1 MEQRNL
7 ILAIVASIAILLG
20 FELLY
25 NAPEREQQAQQAAQ
39 QEAAQQEQTGGGSGS
54 SAPTPGGDGGVPG
67 AAPSQAGA
75 LDRSEVLDDTKRVK
89 IDTPSLLGS
98 INVQGGRIDDLT
110 LRTYRQEVDQESG
123 PIDLLSPEGSKSSYY
138 ADFGWANAARAGLTL
153 PNDKTT
159 WQVENGGPLTQDNAV
174 TLSWSNGEGLTFK
187 RTFRVDEDFMFTVE
201 QTVVN
206 DTGEPVS
213 LAPYSLVNRR
223 GTPDTLGYYILHE
236 GPIGVFDGTLDEV
249 DYDDV
254 QDDGPLAYQ
263 TTGGWIGITDKYWLV
278 SLVPDQDK
286 PVKARFIHNQSQGGV
301 AKYQA
306 DVLYDGVQVEPGSSV
321 SNTTRL
327 FAGAKEVSLLD
338 AYSEQYGIPHF
349 DKAVDFGWFYFL
361 TKPIFQALDFFAEV
375 TGNFGVAILIL
386 VVILKI
392 LLFPLANKSY
402 RSMAKMR
409 NLQPEM
415 VKLRERFGD
424 DKQRLNQE
432 MMALYKRE
440 GANPASG
447 CLPILLQIPIFF
459 ALYKVLFVTIE
470 MRHAPFVGYLQDL
483 SAKDPTS
490 ILNLFGVLPWGVPEL
505 GPLNILNIG
514 FLPLVM
520 GISMYAQQ
528 MLNPQPADPMQQRI
542 FQLLP
547 VVFTFILSQFPAGLV
562 LYWTSNNIFTIV
574 QQYIIMKRAGMQIGG
589 KQPSP
594 AGSTDSSPNAGG
606 SGSGGNGSGGNGSG
620 GGKKAGKASGG
631 QKGGGQPAGAQAAAA
646 HDGPTLEGEATEVTG
661 EANGGQTSGGQANGE
676 GDDGAAGTEGAP
688 QQAGAGQASGA
699 GQQPSA
705 GGGSTGGGQAAG
717 GKSGSGKSSGGQR
730 SRSGQQRGS
739 SNPAAKRKGGGQ
751 SKGKKGGGNRR

>member
-25 NAPEREQQAQQAAQ
+25 NAPQREQQAQQAAQ
-39 QEAAQQEQTGGGSGS
+39 QQAAQQGRTGGAGST
-54 SAPTPGGDGGVPG
+54 APSPGGGADAGVPG
-67 AAPSQAGA
+67 AAPAQAGA
-75 LDRSEVLDDTKRVK
+75 LDRGEVLDDSQRVE
-89 IDTPSLLGS
+89 IDTPSLIGS
-98 INVQGGRIDDLT
+98 INVQGARIDDLT
-110 LRTYRQEVDQESG
+110 LRNYRQEVDNDS
-123 PIDLLSPEGSKSSYY
+123 PRIHLLSPEGSKGSYY
-138 ADFGWANAARAGLTL
+138 ADFGWANAARAGLEL
-153 PNDKTT
+153 PSGSHT
-159 WQVENGGPLTQDNAV
+159 WQVENGGPLTPDNPV

-187 RTFRVDEDFMFTVE
+187 RTFSVDEDFMFTVE

-206 DTGEPVS
+206 ETGEAIS
-213 LAPYSLVNRR
+213 LAPYSLINRR

-236 GPIGVFDGTLDEV
+236 GPIGVFNGTLDEV
-249 DYDDV
+249 DYEKV
-254 QDDGPLAYQ
+254 REDGPLTYE

-286 PVKARFIHNQSQGGV
+286 SVNARFIQNQAQGGV

-306 DVLYDGVQVEPGSSV
+306 DVLYESRQVEPGGSV
-321 SNTTRL
+321 SSTTRL

-338 AYSEQYGIPHF
+338 GYAEQYGIPHF

-361 TKPIFQALDFFAEV
+361 TKPIFQALHFFAQV

-415 VKLRERFGD
+415 MKLRERFGD

-470 MRHAPFVGYLQDL
+470 MRHAAFVGYLQDL

-490 ILNLFGVLPWGVPEL
+490 ILNLFGALPWGVPEL

-520 GISMYAQQ
+520 GISMYGQQ
-528 MLNPQPADPMQQRI
+528 MLNPQPADPMQQRM

-562 LYWTSNNIFTIV
+562 LYWTSNNIFTIA

-594 AGSTDSSPNAGG
+594 AGSTDSSAK
-606 SGSGGNGSGGNGSG
+606 SGGNGSGSGGGGSG
-620 GGKKAGKASGG
+620 GGKKGGQGSGGG
-631 QKGGGQPAGAQAAAA
+631 QKAGQQTAGAQAAAA
-646 HDGPTLEGEATEVTG
+646 HDGPTLEGEATDVT
-661 EANGGQTSGGQANGE
+661 AQANGE
-676 GDDGAAGTEGAP
+676 GDAGTEAAQ
-688 QQAGAGQASGA
+688 QQAGGAEASGDGQQASA
-699 GQQPSA
+699 R
-705 GGGSTGGGQAAG
+705 GG
-717 GKSGSGKSSGGQR
+717 SGSGGSGSGGSGSGKSAANKSSGGQR
-730 SRSGQQRGS
+730 GRSGQQRGGS
-739 SNPAAKRKGGGQ
+739 SNPAAKRKGGGGA
-751 SKGKKGGGNRR
+751 SKGKKGGGGRR

>member
-25 NAPEREQQAQQAAQ
+25 NAPQREQQAQQAAQ
-39 QEAAQQEQTGGGSGS
+39 QQATQQAQAGGGSGS
-54 SAPTPGGDGGVPG
+54 AAPSPEGGGGSVPG
-67 AAPSQAGA
+67 AAPGQAGA
-75 LDRSEVLDDTKRVK
+75 LDRGEVLDDTKRVA
-89 IDTPSLLGS
+89 IDTPSLTGS

-110 LRTYRQEVDQESG
+110 LRNYRQDVDQDSAR
-123 PIDLLSPEGSKSSYY
+123 IDLLSPEGSKSSYY
-138 ADFGWANAARAGLTL
+138 ADFGWANAAQAGRSL
-153 PNDKTT
+153 PDASST
-159 WQVENGGPLTQDNAV
+159 WQVASGGPLTPDNPV
-174 TLSWSNGEGLTFK
+174 TLTWSNGEGLTFK
-187 RTFRVDEDFMFTVE
+187 RTFAVDEDFMFTVE

-206 DTGEPVS
+206 ETGEPVS
-213 LAPYSLVNRR
+213 LAPYGLINRR

-236 GPIGVFDGTLDEV
+236 GPIGVFNGTLEEV
-249 DYDDV
+249 DYDNV

-286 PVKARFIHNQSQGGV
+286 QVNARFIHNQSQAGV

-306 DVLYDGVQVEPGSSV
+306 DVLYDSLQVQPGGSA
-321 SNTTRL
+321 TTTQRL

-338 AYSEQYGIPHF
+338 DYSEQYGIPHF

-361 TKPIFQALDFFAEV
+361 TKPIFQALDFFADV

-490 ILNLFGVLPWGVPEL
+490 ILNAFGVLPWGVPEL

-514 FLPLVM
+514 FLPLIM
-520 GISMYAQQ
+520 GISMYGQQ

-562 LYWTSNNIFTIV
+562 LYWTSNNIFTIA

-594 AGSTDSSPNAGG
+594 AGSTDSSPKA
-606 SGSGGNGSGGNGSG
+606 GGNGSGGNGSG
-620 GGKKAGKASGG
+620 GK
-631 QKGGGQPAGAQAAAA
+631 KGGKQSGDQTGDQAPAGAQAAAA
-646 HDGPTLEGEATEVTG
+646 HDGPTLEGEATDVT
-661 EANGGQTSGGQANGE
+661 AQANGD
-676 GDDGAAGTEGAP
+676 GDGSAGDGSAGDGSAGDGAQ
-688 QQAGAGQASGA
+688 QQAGAKQSAGSAQQA
-699 GQQPSA
+699 SA
-705 GGGSTGGGQAAG
+705 GGGSGGGKA
-717 GKSGSGKSSGGQR
+717 GSGKSSGGQR
-730 SRSGQQRGS
+730 SRSGQQRSGS

>member
-25 NAPEREQQAQQAAQ
+25 NAPERERQAQQATQ
-39 QEAAQQEQTGGGSGS
+39 QQTTQQDQAGGSSSTAPSPEGGG
-54 SAPTPGGDGGVPG
+54 GGVPG
-67 AAPSQAGA
+67 AAPGQAGA
-75 LDRSEVLDDTKRVK
+75 LDRADVLDDTERVE
-89 IDTPSLLGS
+89 IDTPSLIGS

-110 LRTYRQEVDQESG
+110 LRNYRQQVDQDSG
-123 PIDLLSPEGSKSSYY
+123 RIDLLSPEGAKRSYY

-153 PNDKTT
+153 PDDKTT
-159 WQVENGGPLTQDNAV
+159 WQVDSGGPLTQNNPV

-187 RTFRVDEDFMFTVE
+187 RTFSVDEDFMFTVE

-206 DTGEPVS
+206 ETGEPVS
-213 LAPYSLVNRR
+213 LAPYGLVNRR
-223 GTPDTLGYYILHE
+223 GTPDVLGYYILHE
-236 GPIGVFDGTLDEV
+236 GPIGVFDGTLNEV

-286 PVKARFIHNQSQGGV
+286 QVNARFIHNQSQAGV

-306 DVLYDGVQVEPGSSV
+306 DVLYDSMQVQPGGSV

-327 FAGAKEVSLLD
+327 FAGAKEVTLLD
-338 AYSEQYGIPHF
+338 NYAEQYGIPNF

-361 TKPIFQALDFFAEV
+361 TKPIFQALHFFAEV

-415 VKLRERFGD
+415 VKLRERFAD

-520 GISMYAQQ
+520 GISMYGQQ

-562 LYWTSNNIFTIV
+562 LYWTSNNIFTIA

-594 AGSTDSSPNAGG
+594 AGSTDSSPKA
-606 SGSGGNGSGGNGSG
+606 GGNGSGDDGSG
-620 GGKKAGKASGG
+620 GKKGGKQSGG
-631 QKGGGQPAGAQAAAA
+631 QKGDQAPEGAQAAAG
-646 HDGPTLEGEATEVTG
+646 HDGPTLEGEATDVT
-661 EANGGQTSGGQANGE
+661 AQANGDGE
-676 GDDGAAGTEGAP
+676 DGAGDGSAGDGAQ
-688 QQAGAGQASGA
+688 QQAGAKQAA
-699 GQQPSA
+699 GSAQQASA
-705 GGGSTGGGQAAG
+705 GGGSGGGKAA
-717 GKSGSGKSSGGQR
+717 SGKASGGQR
-730 SRSGQQRGS
+730 SRSGQQRSGS

>member
-25 NAPEREQQAQQAAQ
+25 NAPERERQAQQQAAQ
-39 QEAAQQEQTGGGSGS
+39 QQTTQQNPASGGAGST
-54 SAPTPGGDGGVPG
+54 APSPDGGDGGVPG
-67 AAPSQAGA
+67 AAPGQAGA
-75 LDRSEVLDDTKRVK
+75 LDRGDVLDDTQRVQ
-89 IDTPSLLGS
+89 IDTPSVIGS
-98 INVQGGRIDDLT
+98 INVQGARIDDLT
-110 LRTYRQEVDQESG
+110 LRRYRQQVDDDS
-123 PIDLLSPEGSKSSYY
+123 PRIDLLSPEGSKSSYY
-138 ADFGWANAARAGLTL
+138 ADFGWANAARAGLAL
-153 PNDKTT
+153 PDGGST
-159 WQVENGGPLTQDNAV
+159 WKVDSGGPLTPDNPV
-174 TLSWSNGEGLTFK
+174 TLTWSNGAGLTFK
-187 RTFRVDEDFMFTVE
+187 RTFSVDDSFMFTVE

-206 DTGEPVS
+206 ETGEPVS
-213 LAPYSLVNRR
+213 LAPYGLVNRR

-236 GPIGVFDGTLDEV
+236 GPIGVFNGTLDEV

-254 QDDGPLAYQ
+254 QEDGPLSYQ

-286 PVKARFIHNQSQGGV
+286 AVDARFIHNQADGGV

-306 DVLYDGVQVEPGSSV
+306 DVLYDSLQIQPGESASS
-321 SNTTRL
+321 TQRL

-338 AYSEQYGIPHF
+338 GYSEQYGIPHF

-361 TKPIFQALDFFAEV
+361 TKPIFQALHFFAV
-375 TGNFGVAILIL
+375 MTGNFGVAILIL

-415 VKLRERFGD
+415 MKLRERFGD

-490 ILNLFGVLPWGVPEL
+490 ILNLFGLLPWGVPEL

-520 GISMYAQQ
+520 GISMYGQQ

-547 VVFTFILSQFPAGLV
+547 VVFTFILAQFPAGLV
-562 LYWTSNNIFTIV
+562 LYWTSNNIFTIA

-594 AGSTDSSPNAGG
+594 AGSTDSSAK
-606 SGSGGNGSGGNGSG
+606 SGGNGNGSGGSG
-620 GGKKAGKASGG
+620 GGKKAGKPSGG
-631 QKGGGQPAGAQAAAA
+631 QETAQATAA
-646 HDGPTLEGEATEVTG
+646 HDGPTLEGEATDVT
-661 EANGGQTSGGQANGE
+661 AQANGDDDTGAAG
-676 GDDGAAGTEGAP
+676 GDDGAQ
-688 QQAGAGQASGA
+688 QQAGAKQAAGSAQQASG
-699 GQQPSA
+699 GGGA
-705 GGGSTGGGQAAG
+705 GGGSGNSAQTKG
-717 GKSGSGKSSGGQR
+717 GGQR
-730 SRSGQQRGS
+730 SRSSQQRGGS

>member
-25 NAPEREQQAQQAAQ
+25 NAPERERQAQQAAQ
-39 QEAAQQEQTGGGSGS
+39 QEQAQSADPGSTTPSPQDGS
-54 SAPTPGGDGGVPG
+54 GGVPG
-67 AAPSQAGA
+67 AAPGQAGA
-75 LDRSEVLDDTKRVK
+75 LARGEVLDDTQRVE
-89 IDTPSLLGS
+89 IDTPALLGS
-98 INVQGGRIDDLT
+98 INTKGARIDDLT
-110 LRTYRQEVDQESG
+110 LRNYRQEVDDDS
-123 PIDLLSPEGSKSSYY
+123 PRIDLLSPEGSKNAYY
-138 ADFGWANAARAGLTL
+138 ADFGWAPAAGAGLTV
-153 PNDKTT
+153 PDNETT
-159 WQVENGGPLTQDNAV
+159 WQVDSGGPLTPDNPV
-174 TLSWSNGEGLTFK
+174 TLSWSNGDGLTFK
-187 RTFRVDEDFMFTVE
+187 RTFSIDDGFMFTVE

-206 DTGEPVS
+206 ETGEPVS

-236 GPIGVFDGTLDEV
+236 GPIGVFNGTLDEV
-249 DYDDV
+249 DYDEV
-254 QDDGPLAYQ
+254 QEDGPLAYE

-278 SLVPDQDK
+278 SLVPDQDRQ
-286 PVKARFIHNQSQGGV
+286 VNARFISNQSSGGV

-306 DVLYDGVQVEPGSSV
+306 DVLYPSQQVAPGETLSS
-321 SNTTRL
+321 TARL

-338 AYSEQYGIPHF
+338 GYSEQYGIPHF

-361 TKPIFQALDFFAEV
+361 TKPIFQALHFFAV
-375 TGNFGVAILIL
+375 LTGNFGVAILIL

-415 VKLRERFGD
+415 MKLRERFGD

-490 ILNLFGVLPWGVPEL
+490 ILNLFGILPWGVPEL

-514 FLPLVM
+514 FLPLIM

-547 VVFTFILSQFPAGLV
+547 VVFTFILAQFPAGLV

-594 AGSTDSSPNAGG
+594 AGATDSSTKAGG
-606 SGSGGNGSGGNGSG
+606 GSGGNGSGGNGSG
-620 GGKKAGKASGG
+620 GGKKAGKGAGG
-631 QKGGGQPAGAQAAAA
+631 QKGGQQQPAGAQAAAA
-646 HDGPTLEGEATEVTG
+646 HDGPTLEGEATDVT
-661 EANGGQTSGGQANGE
+661 GQANGE
-676 GDDGAAGTEGAP
+676 GDGTTGSEGAQ
-688 QQAGAGQASGA
+688 QQAGAGQSAGS
-699 GQQPSA
+699 GQQSGGGQSGGSPSGGGQSGGGKA
-705 GGGSTGGGQAAG
+705 GGGQ
-717 GKSGSGKSSGGQR
+717 GQR
-730 SRSGQQRGS
+730 GRSGQQRGS
-739 SNPAAKRKGGGQ
+739 SNPAAKRKGGQ
-751 SKGKKGGGNRR
+751 SKGKKGGGRR

>member
-25 NAPEREQQAQQAAQ
+25 NAPERERQAQQAAQ
-39 QEAAQQEQTGGGSGS
+39 QQTTQQDQAGGGSGS
-54 SAPTPGGDGGVPG
+54 AAPSPEGGGGGVPG
-67 AAPSQAGA
+67 AAPGQAGA
-75 LDRSEVLDDTKRVK
+75 LDRGEVLDDTRRVE
-89 IDTPSLLGS
+89 IDTPSLTGS

-110 LRTYRQEVDQESG
+110 LRNYRQEVDEDS
-123 PIDLLSPEGSKSSYY
+123 PLIDLLSPEGAKNSYY
-138 ADFGWANAARAGLTL
+138 ADFGWANAARAGTTL
-153 PNDKTT
+153 PDASTS
-159 WQVENGGPLTQDNAV
+159 WQVDSGGPLTQNNPV
-174 TLSWSNGEGLTFK
+174 TLSWSNGEGLTFR
-187 RTFRVDEDFMFTVE
+187 RTFSVDEDFMFTVE

-206 DTGEPVS
+206 ETGEPVS
-213 LAPYSLVNRR
+213 LAPYGLVNRR

-236 GPIGVFDGTLDEV
+236 GPIGVFNDTLDEV

-254 QDDGPLAYQ
+254 QEDGPISYE

-278 SLVPDQDK
+278 SLVPDQDQQIN
-286 PVKARFIHNQSQGGV
+286 ARFIHNQSQAGV

-306 DVLYDGVQVEPGSSV
+306 DVLYDSIQVQPGGSATS
-321 SNTTRL
+321 TQRL
-327 FAGAKEVSLLD
+327 FAGAKQVSLLD
-338 AYSEQYGIPHF
+338 GYAEQYGIPHF

-361 TKPIFQALDFFAEV
+361 TKPIFQGLHFFAV
-375 TGNFGVAILIL
+375 LTGNFGVAILIL

-415 VKLRERFGD
+415 MKLRERFGD

-514 FLPLVM
+514 FLPLIM
-520 GISMYAQQ
+520 GISMYGQQ

-562 LYWTSNNIFTIV
+562 LYWTSNNIFTIA

-594 AGSTDSSPNAGG
+594 AGSTDSSAKSGG
-606 SGSGGNGSGGNGSG
+606 DGNGSGGSG
-620 GGKKAGKASGG
+620 GGKKAGKQSGG
-631 QKGGGQPAGAQAAAA
+631 QETAQATAA
-646 HDGPTLEGEATEVTG
+646 HDGPTLEGEATDVT
-661 EANGGQTSGGQANGE
+661 AQANGDDDTGAAG
-676 GDDGAAGTEGAP
+676 GDDGAQ
-688 QQAGAGQASGA
+688 QQAGAKQAAGSGQQASG
-699 GQQPSA
+699 GGS
-705 GGGSTGGGQAAG
+705 GGGNSGGGGNSAQNKG
-717 GKSGSGKSSGGQR
+717 GGQR
-730 SRSGQQRGS
+730 SRSGQQRGGS

>member
-25 NAPEREQQAQQAAQ
+25 NAPERERQAQQAAQ
-39 QEAAQQEQTGGGSGS
+39 QESVQQEQAGGSGS
-54 SAPTPGGDGGVPG
+54 SAPSAGGGSVPG
-67 AAPSQAGA
+67 AAPGQAGA
-75 LDRSEVLDDTKRVK
+75 LDRGEVLDDTQRVQ
-89 IDTPSLLGS
+89 IDTPSLTGS

-110 LRTYRQEVDQESG
+110 LRNYRQEVDDDS
-123 PIDLLSPEGSKSSYY
+123 PLIDLLSPEGAKNSYY
-138 ADFGWANAARAGLTL
+138 ADFGWANAARAGMNL
-153 PNDKTT
+153 PDASTS
-159 WQVENGGPLTQDNAV
+159 WQVDSGGPLTQNNPV
-174 TLSWSNGEGLTFK
+174 TLSWSNEQGLTFR
-187 RTFRVDEDFMFTVE
+187 RTFSVDEDFMFTVE

-206 DTGEPVS
+206 ETGEPVS
-213 LAPYSLVNRR
+213 LAPYGLVNRR

-236 GPIGVFDGTLDEV
+236 GPIGVFNDTLDEV

-254 QDDGPLAYQ
+254 QDDGPIAYE

-286 PVKARFIHNQSQGGV
+286 QINARFVHNESQAGV

-306 DVLYDGVQVEPGSSV
+306 DVLYQSVQVQPGGSATS
-321 SNTTRL
+321 TQRL
-327 FAGAKEVSLLD
+327 FAGAKQVSLLD
-338 AYSEQYGIPHF
+338 DYAEQYSIPHF

-361 TKPIFQALDFFAEV
+361 TKPIFQGLHFFAV
-375 TGNFGVAILIL
+375 LTGNFGVAILIL

-490 ILNLFGVLPWGVPEL
+490 ILNLFGLLPWGVPEL

-520 GISMYAQQ
+520 GISMYGQQ

-562 LYWTSNNIFTIV
+562 LYWTSNNIFTIA

-594 AGSTDSSPNAGG
+594 AGSTDSSSKAGG
-606 SGSGGNGSGGNGSG
+606 AGGNGSGGDGSGGSGGNGSG
-620 GGKKAGKASGG
+620 GGKKGGKQSNGQKGG
-631 QKGGGQPAGAQAAAA
+631 QKGGAQPAQAAGA
-646 HDGPTLEGEATEVTG
+646 HDGPTLEAEATDVT
-661 EANGGQTSGGQANGE
+661 AQANGE
-676 GDDGAAGTEGAP
+676 DDAGGDGAT
-688 QQAGAGQASGA
+688 QQAGAQQAPDSGEQA
-699 GQQPSA
+699 AA
-705 GGGSTGGGQAAG
+705 GGGSGGGSASGGG
-717 GKSGSGKSSGGQR
+717 GKTGKASGGQR
-730 SRSGQQRGS
+730 NRGGQQRSGS

>member
-75 LDRSEVLDDTKRVK
+75 LDRSEVLDDTKRVE
-89 IDTPSLLGS
+89 IDTPSLTGS

-110 LRTYRQEVDQESG
+110 LRNYRQEVDQDSAR
-123 PIDLLSPEGSKSSYY
+123 IDLLSPEGSESSYY
-138 ADFGWANAARAGLTL
+138 ADFGWANAAQAGRRCPTPDHLAGRKRRPADPGQPGHAELVERRRSDLQADL
-153 PNDKTT
+153 P
-159 WQVENGGPLTQDNAV
+159 
-174 TLSWSNGEGLTFK
+174 
-187 RTFRVDEDFMFTVE
+187 VDEDFMFTVE

-206 DTGEPVS
+206 ETGEPVS

-223 GTPDTLGYYILHE
+223 GTPETLGYYILHE
-236 GPIGVFDGTLDEV
+236 GPIGVFNDTLDEV

-254 QDDGPLAYQ
+254 QDDGPLAYE

-306 DVLYDGVQVEPGSSV
+306 DVLYDGVQVEPGASASS
-321 SNTTRL
+321 TTRL

-490 ILNLFGVLPWGVPEL
+490 ILNLFGALPWGVPEL

-520 GISMYAQQ
+520 GVSMYA
-528 MLNPQPADPMQQRI
+528 
-542 FQLLP
+542 
-547 VVFTFILSQFPAGLV
+547 
-562 LYWTSNNIFTIV
+562 
-574 QQYIIMKRAGMQIGG
+574 
-589 KQPSP
+589 
-594 AGSTDSSPNAGG
+594 
-606 SGSGGNGSGGNGSG
+606 
-620 GGKKAGKASGG
+620 
-631 QKGGGQPAGAQAAAA
+631 
-646 HDGPTLEGEATEVTG
+646 
-661 EANGGQTSGGQANGE
+661 
-676 GDDGAAGTEGAP
+676 
-688 QQAGAGQASGA
+688 
-699 GQQPSA
+699 
-705 GGGSTGGGQAAG
+705 
-717 GKSGSGKSSGGQR
+717 
-730 SRSGQQRGS
+730 SRC
-739 SNPAAKRKGGGQ
+739 
-751 SKGKKGGGNRR
+751 

>member
-25 NAPEREQQAQQAAQ
+25 NAPQREQQAQQAAQ
-39 QEAAQQEQTGGGSGS
+39 QQAAQPDQSGGGGSG
-54 SAPTPGGDGGVPG
+54 APAPQAGGRDGVPA

-75 LDRSEVLDDTKRVK
+75 LDRAEVLDDSKRVA
-89 IDTPSLLGS
+89 IDTPSLTGS
-98 INVQGGRIDDLT
+98 INVAGARIDDLT
-110 LRTYRQEVDQESG
+110 LRNYRQEVEADS
-123 PIDLLSPEGSKSSYY
+123 PRIDLLSPEGSKNSYY
-138 ADFGWANAARAGLTL
+138 ADFGWAGGQQAGVGV
-153 PNDKTT
+153 PDADST
-159 WQVENGGPLTQDNAV
+159 WQVEQGGPLTPDNPV
-174 TLSWSNGEGLTFK
+174 TLSWSNDAGLTFK
-187 RTFRVDEDFMFTVE
+187 RTFSVDADFMFTVE

-206 DTGEPVS
+206 ETGEPVN

-236 GPIGVFDGTLDEV
+236 GPIGVFNGTLDEV
-249 DYDDV
+249 DYDEV
-254 QDDGPLAYQ
+254 QDDGPLAYE

-286 PVKARFIHNQSQGGV
+286 AVNARFVHNQAEGGV

-306 DVLYDGVQVEPGSSV
+306 DVLYDSLQVEPGGSA
-321 SNTTRL
+321 TRTQRL

-338 AYSEQYGIPHF
+338 GYSEQYGIPHF

-361 TKPIFQALDFFAEV
+361 TKPIFQALHFFAV
-375 TGNFGVAILIL
+375 MTGNFGVAILIL

-490 ILNLFGVLPWGVPEL
+490 ILNLFGILPWGVPEL

-514 FLPLVM
+514 FLPLIM
-520 GISMYAQQ
+520 GLSMYAQQ

-547 VVFTFILSQFPAGLV
+547 VVFTFILAQFPAGLV
-562 LYWTSNNIFTIV
+562 LYWTSNNVFTIV

-594 AGSTDSSPNAGG
+594 AGSTDSSTKAGGDGDGSGGG
-606 SGSGGNGSGGNGSG
+606 SGGGGSG
-620 GGKKAGKASGG
+620 GGKKSGKQAGGAKGG
-631 QKGGGQPAGAQAAAA
+631 QQTAQATAA
-646 HDGPTLEGEATEVTG
+646 HDGPTLEGEATDVT
-661 EANGGQTSGGQANGE
+661 AQANGDDDAGA
-676 GDDGAAGTEGAP
+676 GDDAGGQ
-688 QQAGAGQASGA
+688 QQAGAK
-699 GQQPSA
+699 
-705 GGGSTGGGQAAG
+705 QAAG
-717 GKSGSGKSSGGQR
+717 SGQQSASGGSASGKSAANKGGGQR
-730 SRSGQQRGS
+730 SRSGQQRGGS

-751 SKGKKGGGNRR
+751 SKGKKGGGGRR